1 MLCSRC
7 KKRQAVVF
15 ISTIQGNDKRDE
27 GLCLICAKELGV
39 PQVNDYLEKMG
50 ISDEDL
56 EESYKM
62 IFGDVDEE
70 SGADADSG
78 ADDDFT
84 PGGAGTMMPFFKR
97 FAANKDSQTES
108 EKQDLK
114 DDKKH
119 NKKKEEKKR
128 KFLDTYCTN
137 LTAKAK
143 KGEIDRIIGR
153 EKEIYRVMQILSR
166 RTKNNPCI
174 IGEPGVGKTAI
185 AEGIAQKLADGDVP
199 FRLQGKELYMLD
211 LTSLVA
217 GTQFRGQFE
226 GRVKALIEEIKTAG
240 NIILF
245 IDEVHNLV
253 GTGDS
258 EGTMNAANILKPALS
273 RGEVQVIGATTF
285 NEYRKYIEK
294 DSALERRFQP
304 VTANEPSIE
313 DTIELLKGIKEYYE
327 EYHKL
332 YVSDDI
338 LKSCAVLSERYITDR
353 YLPDKAIDLLD
364 EAAACA
370 SINSKELT
378 EYEQLKKKNKALET
392 EENNLSAETE
402 NKDYQRIAE
411 IKTELAKNTARID
424 ELEPMIKEVH
434 VTENDVCKVIELWTG
449 IPASKLLETE
459 FKRIA
464 NLETVL
470 KSKVVGQDEACEL
483 VAAAIKRTR
492 VQLSA
497 RRRPASFIFVG
508 PTGVGKTELVKVLA
522 NELFNTVDPLIRLDM
537 SEFMEK
543 HSVSRIIGSPPGYV
557 GYDEAGQL
565 TEKVRRKPYSVI
577 LFDEIEKAHPDVM
590 NILLQILDEGKVTD
604 AHGRTVSFENT
615 VIAMTSN
622 AGSSFNTSGLGFA
635 KSEADISKDKA
646 MKALGE
652 FLRPE
657 FLSRVD
663 EVVVFKPLT
672 LDAYKGIAGLMIG
685 EMKEPLLEKNITL
698 NVSDEAYELVAK
710 KASGGKFGGRD
721 VRKVV
726 RKDIED
732 KVANIIV
739 EADGNI
745 SQIDVDSDGDEIKV
759 TGK

>member
-70 SGADADSG
+70 TDADSG

-128 KFLDTYCTN
+128 KVLDTYCTN

-745 SQIDVDSDGDEIKV
+745 SQIDVDADGDEIKV